1 MKKFLAVALLAGASS
16 MSYADPDAGCGL
28 GSALWAGQSGLL
40 PKVLAA
46 TTNGIFGNQTFGIS
60 TGTLGCSHNGTVS
73 SSVRLT
79 MFTGSN
85 IEKLARDMSVGQGET
100 LNVMADLM
108 GVQAQDKWVVGQSVP
123 LTGSNARF
131 GNDIRSG
138 AQAYFAMLNARG
150 GVQGKPVELVSLDD
164 RNDRKQA
171 GVNAR
176 QLLDDKSTLALFG
189 FASATLSL
197 DALPQAPVRPL
208 RP

>member
-108 GVQAQDKWVVGQSVP
+108 GVQAQDKAAFFQATRANFGTIFAPQNETAGQV
-123 LTGSNARF
+123 LTS
-131 GNDIRSG
+131 
-138 AQAYFAMLNARG
+138 LNQ
-150 GVQGKPVELVSLDD
+150 VLSQD
-164 RNDRKQA
+164 
-171 GVNAR
+171 
-176 QLLDDKSTLALFG
+176 
-189 FASATLSL
+189 ATLS
-197 DALPQAPVRPL
+197 AYVVKA
-208 RP
+208 